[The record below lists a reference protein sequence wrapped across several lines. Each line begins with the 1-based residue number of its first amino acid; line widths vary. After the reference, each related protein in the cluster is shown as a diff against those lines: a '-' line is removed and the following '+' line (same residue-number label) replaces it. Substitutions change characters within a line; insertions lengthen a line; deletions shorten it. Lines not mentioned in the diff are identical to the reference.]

1 MNTIYKYELEVT
13 DKQEISLPPKASI
26 LSAQVQ
32 GGRICLWVGLETDD
46 LHLAEPRDIRIH
58 GTGHPIAESLRFIDT
73 VQLSGGSLVFH
84 VFEVLEVLERYNE
97 VNDLRLN

>member
-1 MNTIYKYELEVT
+1 MATVFKYELEVT
-13 DKQEISLPPKASI
+13 DRQAVLLPPNAVI

-32 GGRICLWVGLETDD
+32 HGKVCLWVNLESDE
-46 LHLAEPRDIRIH
+46 LHLSGPRDIRIY

-84 VFEVLEVLERYNE
+84 VFEV
-97 VNDLRLN
+97 NDLRLN

>member
-13 DKQEISLPPKASI
+13 DRQAVLLPPNASI

-32 GGRICLWVGLETDD
+32 GGRVCLWVGLETDD

-84 VFEVLEVLERYNE
+84 VFEVNK
-97 VNDLRLN
+97 